1 MIKVVFC
8 LHRLP
13 QLSRAEFQDYWRNM
27 HAPLVARW
35 AEVLHISRYVQSHTL
50 DDAAFASLATSR
62 GGQQAYDGVAEL
74 WIDEVTESRN
84 ADSAA
89 EVARA
94 ALELLED
101 EKKFIDLSRSTIFY
115 AKVDEILPLSVNRK

>member
-13 QLSRAEFQDYWRNM
+13 HLSRAEFQDYWRNV
-27 HAPLVARW
+27 HAPLVAGW

-50 DDAAFASLATSR
+50 EDAVFASLAASR
-62 GGQQAYDGVAEL
+62 GGHPAYDGVAEL
-74 WIDEVTESRN
+74 WIDEVSENSSP
-84 ADSAA
+84 DSAA
-89 EVARA
+89 AVARA

-101 EKKFIDLSRSTIFY
+101 ERKFIDLSRSTIFY
-115 AKVDEILPLSVNRK
+115 ARVHEILPLSPNRK